1 MSEYL
6 RIGDVVVLKCF
17 DSYLSAEG
25 IFIEDV
31 VVDDDCVEFEAN
43 LFKVFYQWQYSA
55 AKELEEYMKQH
66 GEKSDKHDYNYYK
79 ALKRGQENERKLN
92 MDFMRQKLC
101 DEVLFGHTIQL
112 LHLQSGKFLTVLP
125 YQTSKFER
133 ENIRLG
139 LSATGSTY
147 SWLQILPRFKINRNG
162 DRILNRTEVLLKVAE
177 RPNEYIHCSN
187 NLNIEKSF
195 SFREVNCSMEKT
207 SWQINMF
214 VSSQDAIN
222 KKLLLAGQLVY
233 IRDPESLSCLEIVAK
248 SNTIKNEKENDDA
261 GNTSSDD

>member
-6 RIGDVVVLKCF
+6 RIGDVIMLKCF

-31 VVDDDCVEFEAN
+31 VVDDNSVEFGAN

-55 AKELEEYMKQH
+55 AKELEEYIKLH
-66 GEKSDKHDYNYYK
+66 GEKNVKHDHNYYK

-92 MDFMRQKLC
+92 MDFMTQKQC
-101 DEVLFGHTIQL
+101 EEVLFGHTIQL

-125 YQTSKFER
+125 FQTSKFER

-139 LSATGSTY
+139 LSAAGSTY
-147 SWLQILPRFKINRNG
+147 SWIQILPRYKINRNG

-177 RPNEYIHCSN
+177 RSNEYIHCSN
-187 NLNIEKSF
+187 NSNFEKSLTY
-195 SFREVNCSMEKT
+195 REVNCSLEKS

-214 VSSQDAIN
+214 LSSQDAIN

-233 IRDPESLSCLEIVAK
+233 IREPESLSCLE
-248 SNTIKNEKENDDA
+248 
-261 GNTSSDD
+261 